1 MYMKYMFVCVYIYIY
16 IYIYTQKKI
25 ILCRKHINMMKRL
38 IEKKLN
44 PQFVKI
50 YVQFTGTIL
59 CQTHQK
65 IQILVSIY
73 NFSHLKHHLSRYNN
87 P

>member
-16 IYIYTQKKI
+16 THTQKNYSVLKTYKYDE
-25 ILCRKHINMMKRL
+25 RAYR
-38 IEKKLN
+38 KKLN

-50 YVQFTGTIL
+50 YVQFTRTIL

-65 IQILVSIY
+65 I
-73 NFSHLKHHLSRYNN
+73 
-87 P
+87 